1 MWRRQAHRTRPAA
14 TISTLEANTMLAIQ
28 IERTGGP
35 EVLEAKTVPDPEPG
49 PGQIRIRHGAVGL
62 NFVETY
68 QRSGL
73 YPMALPKVLGQ
84 EAAGT
89 VDAVGDGVTRFH
101 VGDRAGYV
109 AGSSG
114 GYAERAV
121 IDEGKAVRLPG
132 FVSDADAAAVLL
144 KGLTVEML
152 VRRCYPLKA
161 GQTALVHAAA
171 GGVGQLLVQWAKAI
185 GATVIAT
192 AGSAEKLKIAGGH
205 GADHLVSYAEADW
218 ADRVRALTGGAGVQ
232 VAYDGVGKATFD
244 GSLKSL
250 ARRGSLVLYGGASGP
265 VPPMDPLALMRGGSL
280 YLTRPTLFDYAAD
293 TAELDE
299 AAAALFALM
308 HDGKLK
314 VSVGQRFALKDAADA
329 HRALEARQTT
339 GSTLL
344 IP

>member
-1 MWRRQAHRTRPAA
+1 
-14 TISTLEANTMLAIQ
+14 LEAKMLAIQ

-35 EVLEAKTVPDPEPG
+35 EVLVPKTLPDPEPG
-49 PGQIRIRHGAVGL
+49 SGQIRIRHGAIGL

-89 VDAVGDGVTRFH
+89 VEAVGEGVTRFE

-109 AGSSG
+109 SGSSG
-114 GYAERAV
+114 AYAEMAV
-121 IDEGKAVRLPG
+121 IDEGRAVKLPR
-132 FVSDADAAAVLL
+132 FVSDEDAAAVLL

-152 VRRCYPLKA
+152 VRRCYRLMP
-161 GQTALVHAAA
+161 GQKALVHAAA
-171 GGVGQLLVQWAKAI
+171 GGVGQLLVQWAKAV

-192 AGSAEKLKIAGGH
+192 AGSAEKLKIAGDN

-218 ADRVRALTGGAGVQ
+218 ADRVRALTDGQGVQ
-232 VAYDGVGKATFD
+232 VVYDGVGKTTFE

-250 ARRGSLVLYGGASGP
+250 AKRGFLVLYGGASGP
-265 VPPMDPLALMRGGSL
+265 APTIDPLALMRGGSL

-293 TAELDE
+293 TAELDT
-299 AAAALFALM
+299 AAEALFALM
-308 HDGKLK
+308 RDGKLK
-314 VSVGQRFALKDAADA
+314 VAVGQRFALKDAADA
-329 HRALEARQTT
+329 HRALENRRTT

>member
-1 MWRRQAHRTRPAA
+1 
-14 TISTLEANTMLAIQ
+14 MLAIQ

-35 EVLEAKTVPDPEPG
+35 EVLTPTAVPDPEPG

-73 YPMALPKVLGQ
+73 YPMTLPKVLGQ

-89 VDAVGDGVTRFH
+89 VDAVGEGVTRFH
-101 VGDRAGYV
+101 VGDRAAYV
-109 AGSSG
+109 SGSSG
-114 GYAERAV
+114 AYAELAV

-132 FVSDADAAAVLL
+132 FVSDEDAAAVLL

-152 VRRCYPLKA
+152 VRRCYALKP

-171 GGVGQLLVQWAKAI
+171 GGVGGLLVQWAKAI

-192 AGSAEKLKIAGGH
+192 AGSPDKLKIAGEH

-218 ADRVRALTGGAGVQ
+218 ADRVRALTGGRGVE
-232 VAYDGVGKATFD
+232 VVYDGVGKATFD

-250 ARRGSLVLYGGASGP
+250 AKRGFLVLYGGASGP
-265 VPPMDPLALMRGGSL
+265 VPPVDPLALMRGGSL

-293 TAELDE
+293 TAELDQ
-299 AAAALFALM
+299 AAEALFGLM
-308 HDGKLK
+308 RAGQLK
-314 VSVGQRFALKDAADA
+314 VAVGQRYSLKDAADA
-329 HRALEARQTT
+329 HRALEGRQTT

>member
-1 MWRRQAHRTRPAA
+1 
-14 TISTLEANTMLAIQ
+14 MLAIQ
-28 IERTGGP
+28 IDRTGGP
-35 EVLEAKTVPDPEPG
+35 DVLEPKTLPDPEPG

-73 YPMALPKVLGQ
+73 YPMTLPKVLGQ

-89 VDAVGDGVTRFH
+89 VDAVGEGVTRFQP
-101 VGDRAGYV
+101 GDRAGYV
-109 AGSSG
+109 SGSSG
-114 GYAERAV
+114 AYAEKAV
-121 IDEGKAVRLPG
+121 IDQGKAVKLPRH
-132 FVSDADAAAVLL
+132 VSDEDAAAVLL

-152 VRRCYPLKA
+152 VRRCYQLKP
-161 GQTALVHAAA
+161 GQWALVHAAA

-192 AGSAEKLKIAGGH
+192 AGSAEKLRIAGDH

-218 ADRVRALTGGAGVQ
+218 AERVRALTGGQGVQ
-232 VAYDGVGKATFD
+232 VVYDGVGKATFD

-250 ARRGSLVLYGGASGP
+250 AKRGFLVLYGGASGP
-265 VPPMDPLALMRGGSL
+265 APAIDPLVLMRGGSL

-293 TAELDE
+293 TAELD
-299 AAAALFALM
+299 AAAEALFALM
-308 HDGKLK
+308 RDGRLK

-329 HRALEARQTT
+329 HRALEGRRTT

>member
-1 MWRRQAHRTRPAA
+1 
-14 TISTLEANTMLAIQ
+14 MLAIQ
-28 IERTGGP
+28 IDRTGGP
-35 EVLEAKTVPDPEPG
+35 DVLTPQTLPDPVPG
-49 PGQIRIRHGAVGL
+49 TGQIRIRHGAVGL

-89 VDAVGDGVTRFH
+89 VDAVGEGVTRFH

-109 AGSSG
+109 SGSSG
-114 GYAERAV
+114 AYAELAV

-132 FVSDADAAAVLL
+132 FVSDEDAAAVLL

-152 VRRCYPLKA
+152 VRRCYALKS
-161 GQTALVHAAA
+161 GQRALVHAAA
-171 GGVGQLLVQWAKAI
+171 GGVGGLLVQWAKAV

-192 AGSAEKLKIAGGH
+192 AGSPEKLKIAKEH
-205 GADHLVSYAEADW
+205 GADHVVSYAEADW
-218 ADRVRALTGGAGVQ
+218 TKQVWALTGGEGVN
-232 VAYDGVGKATFD
+232 VVYDGVGKDTFD

-250 ARRGSLVLYGGASGP
+250 AKRGFLVLYGGASGP
-265 VPPMDPLALMRGGSL
+265 VSPVDPLALMRGGSL

-293 TAELDE
+293 TQEFDE
-299 AAAALFALM
+299 AAEALFGM
-308 HDGKLK
+308 MRDGKLK
-314 VSVGQRFALKDAADA
+314 VTIGQRFALKDAADA
-329 HRALEARQTT
+329 HRALEGRQTT

>member
-1 MWRRQAHRTRPAA
+1 
-14 TISTLEANTMLAIQ
+14 MLAIQ
-28 IERTGGP
+28 IDRTGGP
-35 EVLEAKTVPDPEPG
+35 EVLAPKTLPDPVPG
-49 PGQIRIRHGAVGL
+49 PRQIRIRHRAVGL

-73 YPMALPKVLGQ
+73 YPMTLPKVLGQ

-89 VDAVGDGVTRFH
+89 VDAVGEGVTRFH

-109 AGSSG
+109 SGSSG
-114 GYAERAV
+114 AYAEMAV
-121 IDEGKAVRLPG
+121 IDEGKAVKLPG
-132 FVSDADAAAVLL
+132 FVSDEDAAAVLV

-152 VRRCYPLKA
+152 VRRCYALKA

-171 GGVGQLLVQWAKAI
+171 GGVGGLLVQWSKVI
-185 GATVIAT
+185 GAKVIAT
-192 AGSAEKLKIAGGH
+192 AGSSEKLRIAEGH
-205 GADHLVSYAEADW
+205 GADHLVSYADADW
-218 ADRVRALTGGAGVQ
+218 ADRVRALTEGRGVE
-232 VAYDGVGKATFD
+232 VVYDGVGKATFD

-250 ARRGSLVLYGGASGP
+250 AKRGFLVLYGGASGP
-265 VPPMDPLALMRGGSL
+265 VPPVDPLALMRGGSL

-299 AAAALFALM
+299 AAAALFNLM
-308 HDGKLK
+308 HEGKLK
-314 VSVGQRFALKDAADA
+314 VTVGQRFALKDVAAA
-329 HRALEARQTT
+329 HRALEGRQTT